1 MNKQKYGLF
10 SAFGEMLTV
19 VGKSAYAVGRLADA
33 GIEGAEM
40 AVEVAVS
47 ARAGALLDKLV
58 EANLLTADSKEALV
72 LLSVKDPV
80 KYELV
85 LNRVLTKLSADA
97 ESLVAV
103 KPVEAVPAQ

>member
-47 ARAGALLDKLV
+47 ARAGSMLDKLV
-58 EANLLTADSKEALV
+58 EAGLLSADSKEALV
-72 LLSVKDPV
+72 LLSVKDPA

-85 LNRVLTKLSADA
+85 LSKVLTKLSADA
-97 ESLVAV
+97 DGLVAV
-103 KPVEAVPAQ
+103 AQ